1 MTRRFAVWA
10 LLPVALFVLAS
21 GCKPKKPVTPDQPK
35 MEVETRETPVTPP
48 PAQEV
53 TPPRDL
59 SADDSAANKLP
70 KDVEELNRVLR
81 ERGLIGDVYFAYN
94 ESDLTPEAQAQ
105 LSKNASWL
113 RANPGYVA
121 LVEGHCDERGTNE
134 YNLALGERRASTTV
148 GYLVS
153 LGVAAGRFQ
162 TVSFGEERPACT
174 ESAESCWSQNRRAH
188 FIVKPQ

>member
-1 MTRRFAVWA
+1 MTRRSAAWA
-10 LLPVALFVLAS
+10 LLPLAAFLLNS
-21 GCKPKKPVTPDQPK
+21 GCKPKKPVTPDQPQ
-35 MEVETRETPVTPP
+35 MEVETWDAPPPPP

-59 SADDSAANKLP
+59 SADDSAANQLP

-81 ERGLIGDVYFAYN
+81 ERGLIGDVYFEYN
-94 ESDLTPEAQAQ
+94 ESDLTGEAQAQ
-105 LSKNASWL
+105 LSKNATWL

-134 YNLALGERRASTTV
+134 YNLALGERRASSTI

-153 LGVAAGRFQ
+153 LGVAGGRFQ
-162 TVSFGEERPACT
+162 TVSFGEERPVCT
-174 ESAESCWSQNRRAH
+174 ESHESCWSRNRRAH